1 MILKLPTDKSP
12 GPDCFTGKFHQA
24 FGEELTPTTLK
35 FFQKIAEEG
44 TIPRSFYEASITLIS
59 ILDKDIMHTQKL

>member
-1 MILKLPTDKSP
+1 MILKLPTNKSP
-12 GPDCFTGKFHQA
+12 GPDCFTGKFHQV

-59 ILDKDIMHTQKL
+59 ILDKDIMYTQKL